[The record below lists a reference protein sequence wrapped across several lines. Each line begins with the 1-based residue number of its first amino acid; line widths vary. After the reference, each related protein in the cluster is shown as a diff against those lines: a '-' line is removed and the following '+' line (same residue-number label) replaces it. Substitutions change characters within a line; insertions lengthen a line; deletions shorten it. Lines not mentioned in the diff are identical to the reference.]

1 MSEAPIQIGK
11 VLVIAGVV
19 LVGLG
24 LILMLGS
31 RFSFFS
37 LGKLPGDIAYKGR
50 TFSLYFP
57 IVTSLLIS
65 VVLTLLVWLFSFFSR
80 R

>member
-50 TFSLYFP
+50 NFSLYFP